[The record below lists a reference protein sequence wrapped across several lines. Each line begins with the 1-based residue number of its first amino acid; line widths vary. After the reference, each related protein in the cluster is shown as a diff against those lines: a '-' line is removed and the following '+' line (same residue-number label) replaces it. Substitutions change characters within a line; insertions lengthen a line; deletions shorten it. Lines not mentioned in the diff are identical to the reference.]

1 MQRWVLGGKSTVS
14 TAVLKTL
21 HDLHILANKEI
32 SGLLVASYLILLLI
46 NVLLSVASMQEANS
60 HTE

>member
-21 HDLHILANKEI
+21 RDLCILANKEI

-46 NVLLSVASMQEANS
+46 SVLLSVASMQEANS